1 MKKSFA
7 QLLDFEELGEA
18 IRRGRE
24 RRGRPTER
32 EKERER
38 KSKGKM
44 GVVKQRGAA
53 GRICVRRRSA
63 EKKTR
68 FGKTEEKKRG
78 IACVK
83 RETGGG
89 GGGYE
94 AAGEREEEGERANVF
109 AWDLVGLGMCVF
121 SCENH
126 AQIYMLYILHE

>member
-1 MKKSFA
+1 MN
-7 QLLDFEELGEA
+7 LG
-18 IRRGRE
+18 GDKRE
-24 RRGRPTER
+24 REGETWPADRER
-32 EKERER
+32 ERERERER

-89 GGGYE
+89 RGGYE
-94 AAGEREEEGERANVF
+94 AAGERDEEGERANVF

-126 AQIYMLYILHE
+126 AQIYAVHFA